1 MHRCEGMD
9 VESILMYEVLEIV
22 DEKELSWIDSLDRIC
37 DKVCRW
43 MWWKAVFMI
52 EEKSRHLETMRK
64 E

>member
-1 MHRCEGMD
+1 M
-9 VESILMYEVLEIV
+9 ESILMYEVLEIV